1 MDGGMAKLKVLAL
14 VAYVFFGVGTECAE
28 AGQIRMRA
36 REHYET
42 MQITNKLGTSS
53 YVGFTNT
60 INVWYEEPYRW
71 SLGLAGSPLWAMLHA
86 KSPLESYSSTIR
98 LVHLGI
104 EGKFFPLPNIVNLF
118 FKCGVFD
125 AQLTSNGVAGQLRG
139 HSLLG
144 GVGYEWDLGGI
155 GLAPEISWR
164 WGRLADQT
172 EVVGSAPA
180 IGVHF
185 YHAL

>member
-1 MDGGMAKLKVLAL
+1 MTRLKVMAIA
-14 VAYVFFGVGTECAE
+14 AYVYFGVGTEWAE

-42 MQITNKLGTSS
+42 MQITNKAGTSS

-71 SLGLAGSPLWAMLHA
+71 SVGLAGSPLWAMLHA
-86 KSPLESYSSTIR
+86 NAPLESYSSTIR

-104 EGKFFPLPNIVNLF
+104 EGKFFPLPNILNLF
-118 FKCGVFD
+118 FKSGVFD
-125 AQLTSNGVAGQLRG
+125 AQLTSNGSAGQLHGR
-139 HSLLG
+139 SVLG

-164 WGRLADQT
+164 WARLANQT
-172 EVVGSAPA
+172 EVVGVAPA
-180 IGVHF
+180 IGLHF